1 MHIIYPNLD
10 EINSLQRLIN
20 SEIQATAKSKTTEKR
35 QLNKTI
41 FNENAQVLIR
51 PVAEDTTYS
60 VTRRRNSIGSDLET
74 SSLLANFLSSRRCC
88 IGCEGKTISK
98 SPPAVRP
105 VNYWCGKISL
115 WVEYWQTWCR
125 GSCSGSLRLPVVN
138 TETHSWLKCRE

>member
-10 EINSLQRLIN
+10 ELNSLQRLIN

-60 VTRRRNSIGSDLET
+60 VTRQRNSIGSDLET

-88 IGCEGKTISK
+88 IGCEGNTISK
-98 SPPAVRP
+98 SPPAVSP

-125 GSCSGSLRLPVVN
+125 GSCSGSLRLSVVN
-138 TETHSWLKCRE
+138 TETHS

>member
-20 SEIQATAKSKTTEKR
+20 SEIQATAKSKTTEKH

-60 VTRRRNSIGSDLET
+60 VTRQET
-74 SSLLANFLSSRRCC
+74 ALVL
-88 IGCEGKTISK
+88 T
-98 SPPAVRP
+98 
-105 VNYWCGKISL
+105 
-115 WVEYWQTWCR
+115 
-125 GSCSGSLRLPVVN
+125 
-138 TETHSWLKCRE
+138 